1 MGLFSRK
8 SSKEKRIKKF
18 NKTEEKVI
26 KLIDDLGLCPI
37 FELFRHAM
45 EEDQYRKTGEHFK
58 KENVHPQQI
67 LEHVL
72 SEYHQGPFRI
82 ASCRRV

>member
-45 EEDQYRKTGEHFK
+45 EEKKKKKTGEHFLRK
-58 KENVHPQQI
+58 FQKRKCSPTADFGACSI
-67 LEHVL
+67 
-72 SEYHQGPFRI
+72 
-82 ASCRRV
+82 